1 MCIHEEIADR
11 ARQDPSKG
19 AIASWDG
26 DLTYAELDDYSTSVA
41 VNLQQKGIQPH
52 DFIAVYFEKSKW
64 AAVATLGVMKAGA
77 TFVMMDPALPLAR
90 LQNMVAQVKA
100 KAVLTSQS
108 QLDVSNSLTVP
119 EMTISAP
126 LVIDSNK
133 FATEKQTDTPT
144 TLAKVDS
151 KTLMYI
157 IFTSGSTG
165 MSPLNFVS

>member
-1 MCIHEEIADR
+1 
-11 ARQDPSKG
+11 
-19 AIASWDG
+19 
-26 DLTYAELDDYSTSVA
+26 
-41 VNLQQKGIQPH
+41 
-52 DFIAVYFEKSKW
+52 
-64 AAVATLGVMKAGA
+64 
-77 TFVMMDPALPLAR
+77 
-90 LQNMVAQVKA
+90 MVAQVKA

-108 QLDVSNSLTVP
+108 QLDVSNSLIVP

-126 LVIDSNK
+126 LIIDSNK
-133 FATEKQTDTPT
+133 FATEKKTDTPT